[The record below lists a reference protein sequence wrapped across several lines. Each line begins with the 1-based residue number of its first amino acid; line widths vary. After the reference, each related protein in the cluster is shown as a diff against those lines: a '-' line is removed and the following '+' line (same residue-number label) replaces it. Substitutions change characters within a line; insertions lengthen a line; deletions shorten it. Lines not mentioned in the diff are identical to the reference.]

1 MNFNNYKIITKKET
15 TTVILLVLFSTFI
28 RIPIVLMY
36 GDTSLENEWAT
47 LFYNLSNYGTL
58 AIKNFDGFLL
68 PNLWMPPLYAYF
80 IYIFSFFN
88 LENENFIL
96 LILFS
101 QIFLSSISVGIF
113 YKVNKNFFSE
123 KVSIFGS
130 LLFSLFPLHLYAC
143 SQISSISLHVFLAI
157 LFYYFFFKIIKNKDL
172 LSIIIFSFIAGLL
185 ILTRREFIAI
195 LIISSVFL
203 FIFFQIPKKK
213 ILLIF
218 LVTSLTISPYLIRN
232 FLIFEKV
239 IIQAG
244 LGYNVWKANNPN
256 SKVEGSNFIDDNLQK
271 QINVITKDKFYRINE
286 DKVFLNKG
294 IEYISENP
302 KKYIILYVKKIFS
315 YLFIDIN
322 SSEPNYYNVFHYV
335 PVLILGF
342 TSIIGIF
349 FSNKKSHKMN
359 YVVLIFL
366 FYILTFSFFAI
377 LPRYKLAIIPLQII
391 FTNIFIEKLGKKIKE
406 TFKI

>member
-47 LFYNLSNYGTL
+47 LFYNLSNHGTL

-101 QIFLSSISVGIF
+101 QILLSSISVGIF

-143 SQISSISLHVFLAI
+143 SQVSSISLHVFLAI

-203 FIFFQIPKKK
+203 FIFFKITKKK
-213 ILLIF
+213 ILLIL

-244 LGYNVWKANNPN
+244 FGYNVWKANNPN
-256 SKVEGSNFIDDNLQK
+256 SKVEGSSFIDQNLQK
-271 QINVITKDKFYRINE
+271 QINVVPKDKFYRINE

-302 KKYIILYVKKIFS
+302 KKYIILYFKKIVS

-342 TSIIGIF
+342 TSIIGIL
-349 FSNKKSHKMN
+349 FSNKKSYKMN
-359 YVVLIFL
+359 YLVLIFL

-391 FTNIFIEKLGKKIKE
+391 FTNILVEKLGKKIKE
-406 TFKI
+406 AFKT